1 MGLSITDRSGYRW
14 LYTDVSLMLPVHNVR
29 AGLPMLETTPVALP
43 PDMPPGSY
51 ELYLVLYDDKAGP
64 LTMAQGSGPLRLTP
78 IPLATVEV
86 ALRPLAGAPVPPF
99 GSGEASGGTSLYA
112 AGWWES
118 WERLIAGVSK
128 DLHISWQTR
137 QQLDTADLS
146 FRASAYDENL
156 NLLWQQIATPETAL
170 PPLWE
175 AGRTL
180 RLSHAVKP
188 PEGAPGAT
196 TVRLAVCAEQA
207 GITLGCATADGVQVI
222 SQPPTMAL
230 SQPPEHSI
238 AARWGDSLTLV
249 GYDLDWGDGVP
260 ALTLYWKAGMAP
272 GVSLKRFVHL
282 LGADGSIVA
291 QSDEPLYNNGI
302 PVTEWR
308 NGEYVLDHP
317 RFASLPVTGV
327 EAVCV
332 GLYDAAT
339 EDRLPVV
346 AASGEEVPDAR
357 VCFH

>member
-1 MGLSITDRSGYRW
+1 
-14 LYTDVSLMLPVHNVR
+14 
-29 AGLPMLETTPVALP
+29 
-43 PDMPPGSY
+43 
-51 ELYLVLYDDKAGP
+51 
-64 LTMAQGSGPLRLTP
+64 
-78 IPLATVEV
+78 
-86 ALRPLAGAPVPPF
+86 
-99 GSGEASGGTSLYA
+99 
-112 AGWWES
+112 
-118 WERLIAGVSK
+118 
-128 DLHISWQTR
+128 
-137 QQLDTADLS
+137 
-146 FRASAYDENL
+146 
-156 NLLWQQIATPETAL
+156 
-170 PPLWE
+170 
-175 AGRTL
+175 
-180 RLSHAVKP
+180 
-188 PEGAPGAT
+188 
-196 TVRLAVCAEQA
+196 
-207 GITLGCATADGVQVI
+207 
-222 SQPPTMAL
+222 MAL